1 MRKEH
6 TEKVQGF
13 EEEIARHV
21 MDTEEVRMIAHIH
34 YEKII
39 VLEEEIDTLKLDLRE
54 MTEKRDVLD
63 KMLKAKEAEYD
74 DLFEKFE
81 KKSMEFINERH
92 AHRLQIEANQRL
104 EEEIKDLKRQIADL
118 LQQIEDLNAKIA
130 ELEEKNAE
138 GLQREEE
145 LSTRISVLEEKLENK
160 KERWDV
166 QIQTFLKTKNRHI
179 QTDPIAIGATD
190 QKGGISSFGHVS
202 DSAEHFIDHQT
213 VVSTNMNSTT

>member
-1 MRKEH
+1 
-6 TEKVQGF
+6 
-13 EEEIARHV
+13 

-81 KKSMEFINERH
+81 KKSMEFINERQ

-118 LQQIEDLNAKIA
+118 L
-130 ELEEKNAE
+130 
-138 GLQREEE
+138 
-145 LSTRISVLEEKLENK
+145 
-160 KERWDV
+160 
-166 QIQTFLKTKNRHI
+166 
-179 QTDPIAIGATD
+179 
-190 QKGGISSFGHVS
+190 
-202 DSAEHFIDHQT
+202 
-213 VVSTNMNSTT
+213 